1 MPEFKREIPTPAV
14 ETVDA
19 LTPAVITPQNETQH
33 SEGRATQVAKQLQIS
48 LQKELVEA
56 VGNSSLRKLRKLR

>member
-19 LTPAVITPQNETQH
+19 LTPAVITPQIETQH
-33 SEGRATQVAKQLQIS
+33 SEDRATQVAEQIQIS
-48 LQKELVEA
+48 LQKARAEA
-56 VGNSSLRKLRKLR
+56 AGNCSLRKLR